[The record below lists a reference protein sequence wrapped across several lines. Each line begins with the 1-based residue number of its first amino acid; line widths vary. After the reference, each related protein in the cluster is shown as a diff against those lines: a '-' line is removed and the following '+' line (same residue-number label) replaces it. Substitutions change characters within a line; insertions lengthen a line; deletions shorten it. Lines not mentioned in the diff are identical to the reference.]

1 MSAVQAAASPIA
13 RLTRFGSCALRRQTA
28 APRRRRE
35 PAHQGSPPVTGPDE
49 LHRQEPTA
57 GADRPAVAHP
67 PADGATIGEAI
78 GGRLR
83 YQELP
88 PAAAEQGMIR
98 QGLLR
103 AVPRGPAGQVRP
115 TGRAASAV
123 TGQVERI
130 LGRPAHTYAE
140 WSPTTPPRFGHPA
153 PDPARSTRAG
163 PWMRPG
169 RAVSS
174 CIREGVTRWQ
184 LKNASRC

>member
-1 MSAVQAAASPIA
+1 M
-13 RLTRFGSCALRRQTA
+13 
-28 APRRRRE
+28 
-35 PAHQGSPPVTGPDE
+35 
-49 LHRQEPTA
+49 
-57 GADRPAVAHP
+57 
-67 PADGATIGEAI
+67 GATIGEAI

-130 LGRPAHTYAE
+130 LGRPARTYAE
-140 WSPTTPPRFGHPA
+140 WVADHDAAFRPSG
-153 PDPARSTRAG
+153 S
-163 PWMRPG
+163 RPG
-169 RAVSS
+169 PVDPCRSLG
-174 CIREGVTRWQ
+174 C
-184 LKNASRC
+184 ASEEQ